1 MKYILWESPS
11 MITIFN
17 LLIHPNDQ
25 KPVFCLFM
33 FSIYFFAD
41 VSLYV
46 PVPPSNKDT
55 NLAERDLLT
64 FLTVQH

>member
-1 MKYILWESPS
+1 MKYYGKVPPC
-11 MITIFN
+11 MIAVFN
-17 LLIHPNDQ
+17 LLIPPND
-25 KPVFCLFM
+25 KKTPVFCLF
-33 FSIYFFAD
+33 SIFLAD

-64 FLTVQH
+64 FLTVQQ